1 MPAALRASTTLKRLE
16 LLRQKFRQHFDYF
29 HHLAHANIHRR
40 HSRSSVNCLAAIG
53 KTCLVHTSD
62 PFVLRHVLV
71 RGTWD
76 WAVGRLEG
84 EIEEKWGGGIVI
96 LDSFH
101 SFLCVEIS
109 YPHAFPFIA
118 RVQAFMEIVSPGT
131 MMVRQIGP
139 LQSPSLWE
147 VISQNQTL
155 AHLV

>member
-1 MPAALRASTTLKRLE
+1 MSAALRASTTLKRLE
-16 LLRQKFRQHFDYF
+16 LLRQKFCQHFDYF
-29 HHLAHANIHRR
+29 HHLAHANVHRR
-40 HSRSSVNCLAAIG
+40 HGRSSVNRLAAIG

-84 EIEEKWGGGIVI
+84 EIEEKWDGGIVI

-118 RVQAFMEIVSPGT
+118 RVQAFVEIVSPRT
-131 MMVRQIGP
+131 KMVRQIGP
-139 LQSPSLWE
+139 L
-147 VISQNQTL
+147 
-155 AHLV
+155 